1 MVSTVSN
8 DEAIAVSQLIARP
21 LYTRSDL
28 DPLLNRIGDAHY
40 VLLGEASHGTSDY
53 YIWRSQ
59 ISRRLIE
66 EKGFSFIAVE
76 GDWPD
81 CYRVNRYVKG
91 YADQPGTARD
101 VLYNFRRWP
110 TWMWANWEM
119 VALAEWMRSYNS
131 TREIKDRVGFY
142 GLDVYSLWESLE
154 EITKYLRKV
163 DPEAAKAADNAYACF
178 QPYNRDEQA
187 YAWTTRVVPVS
198 CEQDLITLLS
208 EIRRKMPEY
217 QYAEG
222 DGDEAFA
229 AEQNA
234 LVALEAEQYYRSMLE
249 GGPTSWNVRDN
260 HMVDT
265 LERLMTQM
273 PDAKAIVWAHNTHI
287 GDARA
292 TDMAMA
298 GMVNVGQLVRQSHA
312 PDDVLALGFGS
323 YKGSV
328 IAGLS
333 WDAPMQV
340 MQVPEARPDSWE
352 AIFRAG
358 LTNANLLIFEE
369 AREYEEAFRQ
379 MRGHPAIGVGNN
391 PNHERSG
398 NYF

>member
-1 MVSTVSN
+1 
-8 DEAIAVSQLIARP
+8 
-21 LYTRSDL
+21 
-28 DPLLNRIGDAHY
+28 
-40 VLLGEASHGTSDY
+40 
-53 YIWRSQ
+53 
-59 ISRRLIE
+59 
-66 EKGFSFIAVE
+66 
-76 GDWPD
+76 
-81 CYRVNRYVKG
+81 
-91 YADQPGTARD
+91 
-101 VLYNFRRWP
+101 
-110 TWMWANWEM
+110 
-119 VALAEWMRSYNS
+119 
-131 TREIKDRVGFY
+131 
-142 GLDVYSLWESLE
+142 
-154 EITKYLRKV
+154 
-163 DPEAAKAADNAYACF
+163 
-178 QPYNRDEQA
+178 
-187 YAWTTRVVPVS
+187 
-198 CEQDLITLLS
+198 
-208 EIRRKMPEY
+208 
-217 QYAEG
+217 
-222 DGDEAFA
+222 
-229 AEQNA
+229 
-234 LVALEAEQYYRSMLE
+234 MLE

-369 AREYEEAFRQ
+369 AREHEEAFRQ
-379 MRGHPAIGVGNN
+379 MRGHRAIGVVYN
-391 PNHERSG
+391 PNHERYG
-398 NYF
+398 NYVPTSLSQRYDAFMYLDVTHALHPLHAGTYKEMDDAYDRYSERRMAFVF